1 MKEAAAKK
9 KVLELNDYITVS
21 HIGKVAKAVGQEGV
35 YLPEKGSEK
44 SSLEES
50 LDLLGLHVKYL
61 MFDLEATRRENKYL
75 RALLE
80 SRPSDGEDTDL

>member
-1 MKEAAAKK
+1 MKEAAVKK

-21 HIGKVAKAVGQEGV
+21 HIGKVAKAVGQDGV

-44 SSLEES
+44 ASLDES

-61 MFDLEATRRENKYL
+61 LFDLEATRRENKYL

-80 SRPSDGEDTDL
+80 SRPNDEGGSDF